1 MRSEVA
7 AGEGLGDWMTGVS
20 TWTEVSGVPEIADVA
35 GSCAEA
41 GDAISPVEGFEALGV
56 VGEGVED
63 VEGEGGVVI
72 HPSKLFEV
80 GVAADGE
87 VGAARGSKMDIWA
100 GSVSWRKEP
109 NCRP

>member
-1 MRSEVA
+1 M
-7 AGEGLGDWMTGVS
+7 
-20 TWTEVSGVPEIADVA
+20 
-35 GSCAEA
+35 
-41 GDAISPVEGFEALGV
+41 
-56 VGEGVED
+56 
-63 VEGEGGVVI
+63 EGEGGVVI